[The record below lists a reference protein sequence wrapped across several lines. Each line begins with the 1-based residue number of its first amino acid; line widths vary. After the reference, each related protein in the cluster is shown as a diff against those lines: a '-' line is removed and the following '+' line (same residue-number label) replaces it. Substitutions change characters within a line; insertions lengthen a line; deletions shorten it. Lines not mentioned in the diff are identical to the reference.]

1 MKPNIRGNIM
11 KKIVIVGGG
20 AGGLELATKLGKK
33 LGKKGKAHITLVDK
47 NRTHLWKP
55 LLHELAAGSLDDGI
69 DALSYRAH
77 AKNHGFNFKLA
88 PLADIDRTNKQI
100 KLAKLIDTDGTEI
113 LPESKLD
120 YDILVMALGS
130 VSNDFNTKGVS
141 DHCIFLDSPQQ
152 AKKFHHL
159 MLNKYLQL
167 GVQETKQVS
176 VAIVGA
182 GATGVELS
190 AELYNSLEQV
200 SSYGFEHINSTDLKV
215 SLVEAGEKI
224 LPALPERISSS
235 AHQELLKLGVD
246 VRTQTMVTEATEKGL
261 ITKDGELIEA
271 DLIVWAAG
279 IKAPN
284 FLKEIAGLETNRIN
298 QLVVKQTLQTTLD
311 DNIYALGDCACCAL
325 PGGGF
330 VPPRAQSAHQMAS
343 LVAKNIIAT
352 LKEKPLCDYKYTDYG
367 SLVSLSN
374 YSTVGSLMG
383 NLMKGS
389 MKIEGRLARLV
400 YISLYRMHQVALHG
414 YFRTALITL
423 VERINRVLRP
433 RLKLH

>member
-1 MKPNIRGNIM
+1 MKR
-11 KKIVIVGGG
+11 IVIVGGG
-20 AGGLELATKLGKK
+20 AGGLELATKLGHK
-33 LGKKGKAHITLVDK
+33 LARKGKAHITLVDK

-55 LLHELAAGSLDDGI
+55 LLHEVAAGSLDHGI

-77 AKNHGFNFKLA
+77 AKNHYFNFKLA
-88 PLADIDRTNKQI
+88 ALMDIDRENKII
-100 KLAKLIDTDGTEI
+100 KLDKLIDTDGTQI
-113 LPESKLD
+113 LPESELS

-141 DHCIFLDSPQQ
+141 EHSIFLDSPQQ

-167 GVQETKQVS
+167 GAQQTNQVS

-190 AELYNSLEQV
+190 AELYNALEQV
-200 SSYGFEHINSTDLKV
+200 SRYGFEHIQSTDLKV
-215 SLVEAGEKI
+215 SLVEAGDKI

-246 VRTQTMVTEATEKGL
+246 VRIKTMVTEATAQGL
-261 ITKDGELIEA
+261 ITKSGELIEA

-284 FLKEIAGLETNRIN
+284 FLKEIGGLETNRIN
-298 QLVVKQTLQTTLD
+298 QLVVKANLQTTLD
-311 DNIYALGDCACCAL
+311 ESIYALGDCASCAL
-325 PGGGF
+325 PSGGF
-330 VPPRAQSAHQMAS
+330 VPPRAQAAHQMAS

-352 LKEKPLCDYKYTDYG
+352 LKNKPLSDYKYTDYG

-389 MKIEGRLARLV
+389 MMIEGRLARIV
-400 YISLYRMHQVALHG
+400 YVSLYRMHQVALHG
-414 YFRTALITL
+414 YVKTVLMSI
-423 VERINRVLRP
+423 VESINRVLRP